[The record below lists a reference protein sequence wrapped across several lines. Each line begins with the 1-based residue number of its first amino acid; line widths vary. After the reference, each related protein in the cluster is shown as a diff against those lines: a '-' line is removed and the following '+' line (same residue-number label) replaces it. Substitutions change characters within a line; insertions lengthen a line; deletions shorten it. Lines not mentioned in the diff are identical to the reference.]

1 MSNKFNTLIDE
12 KLNEQKNEIAALK
25 TSDKKGKSTQL
36 HMRRREQATLK
47 LIQELLNALP
57 DGHKLSEDGQKT
69 LVSLTTLK
77 SERAVYEKIVVKA
90 GDNFM
95 ELVQRYDRKDV
106 AGKIKKAAEDAG
118 LTIDWTTGVI
128 A

>member
-1 MSNKFNTLIDE
+1 
-12 KLNEQKNEIAALK
+12 
-25 TSDKKGKSTQL
+25 
-36 HMRRREQATLK
+36 
-47 LIQELLNALP
+47 
-57 DGHKLSEDGQKT
+57 
-69 LVSLTTLK
+69 
-77 SERAVYEKIVVKA
+77 
-90 GDNFM
+90 M